1 MKDFLNRVGNNAK
14 GAVESGIYVFCLV
27 VAVGIGWKLGSRVVN
42 KIEKK
47 LEKEE

>member
-1 MKDFLNRVGNNAK
+1 MKNFLNRVGNNAK

-27 VAVGIGWKLGSRVVN
+27 VSVGIGWKLGSKVLN

-47 LEKEE
+47 MEKEK